1 MKRIEGN
8 LSAAGQKIGIV
19 ASRFNDFIVNRLIGG
34 AEDCFVRHGGN
45 SNDLTL
51 TFVPGAF
58 EIPLVALKMA
68 ESGKYDAVVCLGA
81 VIRGA
86 TPISI
91 WLPTRAPRVLQQQ
104 VFAAVCLSPMVSSPP
119 TASSRPSSV
128 LEPRLVTK
136 APTP

>member
-45 SNDLTL
+45 SDDLTL

-68 ESGKYDAVVCLGA
+68 ESGK
-81 VIRGA
+81 
-86 TPISI
+86 
-91 WLPTRAPRVLQQQ
+91 QQAS
-104 VFAAVCLSPMVSSPP
+104 AAVCLSLMASSPP
-119 TASSRPSSV
+119 TASSRLSSAQ
-128 LEPRLVTK
+128 EQRLVTK